1 MLRFRKY
8 PWGNW
13 FCGFVFLTG
22 SVACFILAQEKL
34 LTFKN
39 KGVEPFLLAF
49 MVVAGLIFLWY
60 GRTKSTV
67 FDRKEKAITI
77 RKRNIFC
84 HRRTITKYDLSDLTD
99 VRAVRRGINS
109 GQVRTLHYAI
119 VLEFDDIK

>member
-8 PWGNW
+8 PWPNW
-13 FCGFVFLTG
+13 FCGFVFLAG
-22 SVACFILAQEKL
+22 SIAVLILAEEKI
-34 LTFKN
+34 LTFQSS
-39 KGVEPFLLAF
+39 GAELGLLAF
-49 MVVAGLIFLWY
+49 MIISGLIFLWY

-84 HRRTITKYDLSDLTD
+84 HRRTITKYDLGDLTD
-99 VRAVRRGINS
+99 VRAVYRGINS

-119 VLEFDDIK
+119 ILEFDNIK